1 MNDTMA
7 HIVDLVIILVFMAGF
22 AQFRSPITARRG
34 NMIAALALAA
44 AALVVVLRNDIE
56 HWPVIAGTLAVGS
69 LLGWVV
75 AARVT
80 MLQIPPMVAL
90 QHGVGGVAAFLVS
103 VVELCRTP
111 IEGLTI
117 GKISGLAGLILGAAT
132 FSGSMIASGKLA
144 GILKSTP
151 VSIRGHS
158 LLVILNLVFILAV
171 AAVVGVGG
179 AAHIVVGAVLLIV
192 ASIILGAM
200 VSIRVGGADMPVLI
214 SVLNALAGLA
224 AAFCGVIIESQL
236 LIACGATVAASGT
249 ILTHIMCKGMN
260 RGLSS
265 VLLGSMAD
273 SKASQSTWLPSDT
286 EGANG
291 EPMPA
296 LAKEQEISTDPWAEA
311 VSAALAARRV
321 IIVPGYGMALGQAQF
336 DLVKLA
342 DLLEERGASV
352 CFAIHPVAGRMPGHM
367 NVLLAEADVSYD
379 KLMEMDVVNEQF
391 KDTDLALV
399 VGACDVVNPAAMK
412 SDGSPISGMP
422 ILRVGEA
429 RRVVVCNLDANPG
442 YSGVENTLYSQP
454 NVILLFGNAK
464 ETVERIVLEVQNVAG
479 DSHPA

>member
-1 MNDTMA
+1 
-7 HIVDLVIILVFMAGF
+7 
-22 AQFRSPITARRG
+22 
-34 NMIAALALAA
+34 
-44 AALVVVLRNDIE
+44 
-56 HWPVIAGTLAVGS
+56 
-69 LLGWVV
+69 
-75 AARVT
+75 
-80 MLQIPPMVAL
+80 
-90 QHGVGGVAAFLVS
+90 
-103 VVELCRTP
+103 
-111 IEGLTI
+111 
-117 GKISGLAGLILGAAT
+117 
-132 FSGSMIASGKLA
+132 
-144 GILKSTP
+144 
-151 VSIRGHS
+151 
-158 LLVILNLVFILAV
+158 
-171 AAVVGVGG
+171 
-179 AAHIVVGAVLLIV
+179 
-192 ASIILGAM
+192 
-200 VSIRVGGADMPVLI
+200 
-214 SVLNALAGLA
+214 LAGLA

>member
-7 HIVDLVIILVFMAGF
+7 HLVDLVIILMFMAGF
-22 AQFRSPITARRG
+22 AQFRSPVTARRG
-34 NMIAALALAA
+34 NMTAALALAA

-56 HWPVIAGTLAVGS
+56 HWPVITVTLTVGG
-69 LLGWVV
+69 LLGWIV
-75 AARVT
+75 ADRVT
-80 MLQIPPMVAL
+80 MLQIPPMVAF

-103 VVELCRTP
+103 VVELCRIP
-111 IEGLTI
+111 VEGLTI
-117 GKISGLAGLILGAAT
+117 GKVSGLAGLILGAAT

-151 VSIRGHS
+151 VLVRGHG

-179 AAHIVVGAVLLIV
+179 AAHIVVGAALLIA
-192 ASIILGAM
+192 ASIVLGAM

-224 AAFCGVIIESQL
+224 AAFCGVIMESQL

-260 RGLSS
+260 RGLRS

-273 SKASQSTWLPSDT
+273 SIASNTKWLPSNAA
-286 EGANG
+286 EAKG
-291 EPMPA
+291 ESAPA
-296 LAKEQEISTDPWAEA
+296 LTKARNASADPWSET
-311 VSAALAARRV
+311 VSAVLAARRV

-352 CFAIHPVAGRMPGHM
+352 CFAIHPIAGRMPGHM

-379 KLMEMDVVNEQF
+379 KLLEMDVVNEQF
-391 KDTDLALV
+391 KETDLALV

-464 ETVERIVLEVQNVAG
+464 ETVERIVLEVQNA
-479 DSHPA
+479 